1 MIVTNN
7 FEIKKTK
14 NLTSSYIETE
24 FAKLNIT
31 PLRWAIVK
39 DTDDFYTVTVSYEK
53 NLWFLASTNLPLN
66 KDLVLGSVNINS
78 IVLLIELSKV
88 ILS

>member
-7 FEIKKTK
+7 FEIKKTE

-24 FAKLNIT
+24 FAKLNIA
-31 PLRWAIVK
+31 PLSWAIVK

-53 NLWFLASTNLPLN
+53 NL
-66 KDLVLGSVNINS
+66 
-78 IVLLIELSKV
+78 
-88 ILS
+88 

>member
-53 NLWFLASTNLPLN
+53 NL
-66 KDLVLGSVNINS
+66 
-78 IVLLIELSKV
+78 
-88 ILS
+88 